1 MKLLRTPDSQFL
13 SLADYPFEPHYLD
26 ITDRQADVG
35 IRVHYVDEGD
45 AAAQTVLML
54 HGEPSWSYLYR
65 KMVGPFVDAGYRVV
79 APDLPGFGKSDKPSA
94 RTDYTYARHVAWMQ
108 DWLRAMDL
116 DDIVLICQDWGG
128 LIGLRLVAAEPHRF
142 ARVVTSNTMLPTG
155 DHDPGEAFRKWQSF
169 SQEVPEFP
177 TGKIVNGGTVTE
189 LPAEVLAA
197 YDAPFPDESYK
208 EGARQFPLL
217 VPTKPDNPES
227 QANRD
232 AWKALMSFNK
242 PWLCAFGDS
251 DPITGAAAPIIQKLI
266 PGCQGQPHTTLQGG
280 GHFIQEDCGEALAR
294 VVLNWLNLTTHQH
307 SDQM

>member
-1 MKLLRTPDSQFL
+1 MKLLRTPDSHFQN
-13 SLADYPFEPHYLD
+13 LADYPFKPHYLD
-26 ITDRQADVG
+26 INDRQADVS
-35 IRVHYVDEGD
+35 IRMHYIDEGE
-45 AAAQTVLML
+45 AASQPVLML
-54 HGEPSWSYLYR
+54 HGEPSWSFLYR
-65 KMVGPFVDAGYRVV
+65 KMVSPFVDAGYRVV

-116 DDIVLICQDWGG
+116 NDIILICQDWGG

-155 DHDPGEAFRKWQSF
+155 DHDPGEAFKKWQSF
-169 SQEVPEFP
+169 SQEVPMFP
-177 TGKIVNGGTVTE
+177 TGKIINGGTVTE
-189 LPAEVLAA
+189 LPDEVVAA

-217 VPTKPDNPES
+217 VPTTPDNPES

-232 AWKALMSFNK
+232 AWKVLMAFEK

-251 DPITGAAAPIIQKLI
+251 DPITGAAAPIIQKLV

-294 VVLNWLNLTTHQH
+294 VVLDWL
-307 SDQM
+307 